1 MRGAAEHDRRVT
13 AGIDRGAP
21 VTIVVDGE
29 PVRAFEGETVA
40 AALLAHG
47 KRVLRVS
54 SRFGEPRGFYC
65 GMGVCF
71 ECVMTIDGRPGVGT
85 GQTPRRG
92 GVRGTTRRAWG
103 HGGARTCQTPVRDG
117 MRLET
122 QNAEGSWTS
131 TPSKSSRE
139 VAPPASPPS
148 STRSSSPEAGK
159 CGCGT

>member
-71 ECVMTIDGRPGVGT
+71 ECVMTIDGRPGV
-85 GQTPRRG
+85 
-92 GVRGTTRRAWG
+92 
-103 HGGARTCQTPVRDG
+103 RTCQTPVRDG